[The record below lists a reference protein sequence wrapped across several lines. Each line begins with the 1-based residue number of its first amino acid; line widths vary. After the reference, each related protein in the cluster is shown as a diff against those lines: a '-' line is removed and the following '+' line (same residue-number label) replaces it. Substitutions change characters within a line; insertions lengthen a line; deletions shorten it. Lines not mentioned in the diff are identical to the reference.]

1 MLSEY
6 KTNKLI
12 EIFIDVDD
20 FCKSLSDFLKDKP
33 YEAPSFCG
41 RMRDSE
47 VITILIFYQYSGYK
61 CFQYYYTEMVEKD
74 LKTYFPQQVSYKRF
88 LSIMSR
94 CDCHMYLFLKWQ
106 GAKAQQTGI
115 YFVDSKKL
123 PVCHNRRIHSHKVFR
138 HIAQR
143 GKSSTGWF
151 YGFKIHLVVNNL
163 GELVRFEF
171 SSGNVTDNNPDLLR
185 SLFNGLEGACYGD
198 KGYLTK
204 LFEEFY
210 KNGLKVISKIRK
222 NMKNKLMD
230 YQERI
235 WLSKRAVIES
245 INDILMTVFDI
256 DHTRHRSPKNALIHM
271 TSALAAYTFLD
282 QKPSVVLPNLLN

>member
-47 VITILIFYQYSGYK
+47 VITILMFYQYSGYK

-94 CDCHMYLFLKWQ
+94 CDSN
-106 GAKAQQTGI
+106 T
-115 YFVDSKKL
+115 
-123 PVCHNRRIHSHKVFR
+123 HSWGFR
-138 HIAQR
+138 WIFIFW
-143 GKSSTGWF
+143 G
-151 YGFKIHLVVNNL
+151 
-163 GELVRFEF
+163 
-171 SSGNVTDNNPDLLR
+171 
-185 SLFNGLEGACYGD
+185 
-198 KGYLTK
+198 
-204 LFEEFY
+204 
-210 KNGLKVISKIRK
+210 
-222 NMKNKLMD
+222 
-230 YQERI
+230 
-235 WLSKRAVIES
+235 
-245 INDILMTVFDI
+245 
-256 DHTRHRSPKNALIHM
+256 
-271 TSALAAYTFLD
+271 
-282 QKPSVVLPNLLN
+282 